1 MTDNFFKTDT
11 LLHLSAGFVIT
22 TIGTSLFASWLGGY
36 ALLIGIALA
45 MLIGIGKEWRDKR
58 KGGPFDVKDLW
69 ADFMG
74 ALLAAVA
81 LGWMMNCL

>member
-1 MTDNFFKTDT
+1 MATLFKTDT

-22 TIGTSLFASWLGGY
+22 AIGTSLFATWLGGY

-45 MLIGIGKEWRDKR
+45 MLIGIGKEWYDKH

>member
-1 MTDNFFKTDT
+1 MSSFFKPDT

-22 TIGTSLFASWLGGY
+22 TLGTALSATWLGRY

-45 MLIGIGKEWRDKR
+45 MLIGIGKEWYDKR
-58 KGGPFDVKDLW
+58 KGGPFDTKDLW

-74 ALLAAVA
+74 ALIAAVA
-81 LGWMMNCL
+81 VGYLITSI

>member
-1 MTDNFFKTDT
+1 MATFFKTDT

-22 TIGTSLFASWLGGY
+22 TISTSLLSAWAGRF

-45 MLIGIGKEWRDKR
+45 MFIGIGKEWYDKH
-58 KGGPFDVKDLW
+58 KGGPFDAKDLW